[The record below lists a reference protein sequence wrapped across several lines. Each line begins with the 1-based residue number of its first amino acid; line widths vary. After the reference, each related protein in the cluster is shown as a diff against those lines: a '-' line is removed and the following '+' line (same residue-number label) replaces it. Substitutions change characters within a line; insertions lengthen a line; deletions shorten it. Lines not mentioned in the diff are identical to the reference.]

1 MAIHWW
7 LLLQSGPYQNF
18 FFEPRQALPSPP
30 ILCFPLSPF
39 PSLPFI
45 PSPRSFLSLPSPALP
60 LRSRPPHCGYGLA
73 EHLSSP
79 SGSAKRVLTDFRH
92 TFEPVWMPENE
103 RFAIVYS
110 PLKECFH
117 DVFATCICFNQ
128 YKRASPG
135 LKCGVDNILC
145 SREGNTV
152 M

>member
-1 MAIHWW
+1 MATHWW

-18 FFEPRQALPSPP
+18 FFRTEASPS
-30 ILCFPLSPF
+30 FPSHSLLSPF
-39 PSLPFI
+39 SLSLPALH
-45 PSPRSFLSLPSPALP
+45 SLPRSFLSLPSPALP